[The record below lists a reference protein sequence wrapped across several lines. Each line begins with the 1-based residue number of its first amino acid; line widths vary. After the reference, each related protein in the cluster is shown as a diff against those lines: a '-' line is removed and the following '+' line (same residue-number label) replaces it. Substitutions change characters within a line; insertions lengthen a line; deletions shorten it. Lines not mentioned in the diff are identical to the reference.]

1 MDEAYKAF
9 IMLTCSLVYSIV
21 FLSAWGDVK
30 SWANLEMPGFIAFA
44 AGFLAMN
51 LVVVPILFSLAVWLG
66 KGLAEGRFPSA
77 KYIFYPV
84 QQLFVITKGLIVG
97 PKEETTG
104 PAAAETAAA
113 AQSKEGIPFPE
124 LFVNLAYVL
133 VPMGLACWMAFSISF
148 IFTNGVYVLHVL
160 TDPFGW
166 NWDLIGT
173 KSVEWKP
180 MASSVYP
187 VIQAI
192 ILLAGLF
199 YSNTVGAKLIAKYS
213 LTSSQKMKLLLPVT
227 LFLIGVAGLFLF
239 LHM

>member
-1 MDEAYKAF
+1 M
-9 IMLTCSLVYSIV
+9 
-21 FLSAWGDVK
+21 
-30 SWANLEMPGFIAFA
+30 
-44 AGFLAMN
+44 
-51 LVVVPILFSLAVWLG
+51 
-66 KGLAEGRFPSA
+66 AEGRFPSA